1 LRFSAARQLF
11 RMAGCC
17 ATHRCEAVPSQARCW
32 RSHPYTDK
40 LSGGSSR
47 IVDRFPEQTAFAIAA
62 SLRAAECHDRMSK
75 FAKSFGPKS
84 AARQPTRMR
93 ALSSRPLGKTPRL
106 LPPRGLSGR
115 KSFALHTP
123 RIAPRSMVAAISMR
137 APGHPMAAVGH
148 CERVDTTYRRGAMP
162 MILQGK
168 IVFSAESHKNLA
180 HHYPGASVYGLGVS
194 SRATEWGA
202 PDSPDPTR
210 ARHLL

>member
-1 LRFSAARQLF
+1 
-11 RMAGCC
+11 MAGRC

-123 RIAPRSMVAAISMR
+123 RIAPRSMAAAISMR
-137 APGHPMAAVGH
+137 ARVTLMSAVGH
-148 CERVDTTYRRGAMP
+148 CEDTTYRRGAIP

-202 PDSPDPTR
+202 PDSPDPTH